1 MARAPAGHD
10 GVLAPGGG
18 AVLDPR
24 TRALPSGLPVVFLDA
39 DAGAAVRRRG
49 GAAGTPAGRCRR
61 VIRTGGGVRRPRH
74 AVRSARR
81 SPGWSS
87 APAGAPRRGGVEA
100 VPAAPAPR
108 EVKA

>member
-39 DAGAAVRRRG
+39 DAGAAVRRCGRG
-49 GAAGTPAGRCRR
+49 PGRPLPAGDPHRR
-61 VIRTGGGVRRPRH
+61 RRAPAAARRPLRTEVARVVVGTGGRTPE
-74 AVRSARR
+74 
-81 SPGWSS
+81 
-87 APAGAPRRGGVEA
+87 GGVEA